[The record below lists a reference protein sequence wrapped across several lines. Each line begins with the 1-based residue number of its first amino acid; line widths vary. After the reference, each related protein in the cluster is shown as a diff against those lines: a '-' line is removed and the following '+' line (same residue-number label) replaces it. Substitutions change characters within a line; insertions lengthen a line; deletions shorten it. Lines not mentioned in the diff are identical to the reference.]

1 MAECIK
7 CKSTRIVSVYGKT
20 SDLNDI
26 KELFTGHEHYG
37 YVPPDMNLTE
47 DGDEDYLNFD
57 LCLNCGTIQAEWPV
71 PETKL
76 ERGVSYQED

>member
-7 CKSTRIVSVYGKT
+7 CKSTRIVSVNGKT

-26 KELFTGHEHYG
+26 QINGQEHDG

-57 LCLNCGTIQAEWPV
+57 LCLNCGTIQAE
-71 PETKL
+71 
-76 ERGVSYQED
+76 